1 MSGVQ
6 DAPLAETGS
15 QVITACK
22 GVTQFEQA
30 TPNAVYRGRRIY
42 FCLQS
47 CLETFK
53 ADPKNSCLVGDP
65 LVEES

>member
-1 MSGVQ
+1 VSSVNN
-6 DAPLAETGS
+6 APLADIGS
-15 QVITACK
+15 QVVTACK

-30 TPNAVYRGRRIY
+30 TPNTVYRGQRIY

-53 ADPKNSCLVGDP
+53 VDPKNSCLVGDP